1 MTYLHDK
8 HTLKAVGCFNTRG
21 TRKLWHESN
30 SATNSAIT
38 HMIRTEHEGSA
49 ALLATRFAA
58 LLHLPG
64 RCALTVLAESLAL
77 ALGAGESHGIA
88 PGLFILA
95 LLVEPAHLLFVV
107 RFCNEIDGGGGRDVR
122 GDLKRRGERDG
133 KGATFRCRKCGYDF
147 RDGWK
152 EDGGGG
158 GGIRQLRG
166 DRGDNGLGLGGCHG
180 DFEHHLHAP

>member
-64 RCALTVLAESLAL
+64 RCALTVLAESA
-77 ALGAGESHGIA
+77 ATTFAMAGRKMAAAAAASGNCVATAATTASASAAATVTSNTTCTPPDKRRLSVPHRRRRPPTA
-88 PGLFILA
+88 SP
-95 LLVEPAHLLFVV
+95 V
-107 RFCNEIDGGGGRDVR
+107 
-122 GDLKRRGERDG
+122 LKR
-133 KGATFRCRKCGYDF
+133 AVTV
-147 RDGWK
+147 
-152 EDGGGG
+152 
-158 GGIRQLRG
+158 
-166 DRGDNGLGLGGCHG
+166 DRGTSSLSAIVSDRPVRILVFAGADN
-180 DFEHHLHAP
+180 